1 MKNKFL
7 SKAVP
12 RGTRTIWRYLGALII
27 LFTFAIGNVLANQ
40 TDLVTGVT
48 LPDVPASCLDMASQ
62 SAYTPDAN
70 GWIVFNPYSVT
81 STWWKVTSQSSQS
94 ATCDQSRLDALEPIA
109 PFVPLTSGN
118 VQRINYS
125 GNYAAAVRFKGATN
139 ISFLVH
145 PRSSKT
151 FYVGLYSYNPST
163 SAQELV
169 EEKSVSG
176 NNANVIEYTGLTT
189 STEYIAYMYGKES
202 QNMSL
207 LELAIKA
214 PVNTDGPFAVTY
226 DKNNEGASGTMTD
239 TNSPYTKDATVT
251 VLGNSFTAPT
261 GMVFTGWNTKADGS
275 GTSYAAGN
283 TFDAVK
289 DVTLFAQWAYPA
301 TGTGTITYTLTK
313 GKADVSAEVSGVSTL
328 SSSSTAFSV
337 STLSIGSSNA
347 KDGYSGQITGHA
359 ADYSASQYVALQ
371 FTVADGYTFTP
382 SAVSMKVFAN
392 STSNMK
398 MKLVFT
404 DGVTSVESEELA
416 CSSSADSDIAFAS
429 GAFTGKKFVGNVDV
443 VLYQWG
449 VTSKRTY
456 VKSPVTITG
465 TVAAAAPKYDVIFAN
480 GGEGTGDMATL
491 KYEAGEEVTLPACGY
506 TPVSGREFNGWTSSD
521 VTISAGKFEMPA
533 KNVTITA
540 TWRDEAVK
548 YTVTYDVNGGSSA
561 TPTETDKAA
570 GDEFA
575 LADAPEY
582 EGYHFEGWLCNID
595 GVTYA
600 ASANYTMTAAT
611 TTFTAQ
617 WKPYATATFA
627 DATNIIGQGTLD
639 MSAKFSSNS
648 DGAVTYALKEA
659 SANASITA
667 AGVFSATVAGS
678 YVVVANQAATA
689 TYAATSKEATVTVLD
704 NELTDLFIWKNGTGF
719 GGDDKC
725 VSSTA
730 ANGAKNANQNQASTA
745 LNYSSS
751 TLTGMTSIGR
761 PSEAGNVTLTFAVT
775 NAYSS
780 LFGIKS
786 ICAFGK
792 IEEPAGIEYSW
803 NNTDWTAVA
812 GGESDDKK
820 YEFAAPAGT
829 FPTSLYI
836 RFNNA
841 ETGKGGLWLRNALV
855 TLQAKKTVASTV
867 VTLNN
872 VMVNGTPISDANL
885 NSLKT
890 NKSLAISTEYAAAP
904 TVTFVKRTTVNY
916 EGGWAADVTDEEIEV
931 TASDAS
937 TVWSASQEIGANTYT
952 VTLAKPAE
960 PSLET
965 LATGIT
971 LTSAKIATDE
981 QSFTFSGLNLEGNVT
996 ISLESAVA
1004 GMSVSPAVVTP
1015 TAGAI
1020 TDEEVT
1026 ITYKSLAAVA
1036 ETNVNLVVRYN
1047 DDVKIILPV
1056 TYSSTVGY
1064 EDLVSISA
1072 ATTWDWNGAASA
1084 AVGTVIDKD
1093 QMIILANAD
1102 QTWDENFN
1110 AQAIAG
1116 KLEYMCR
1123 DNKFA
1128 QGGELKFNTT
1138 VAGKVYVTYSNT
1150 GGNDPRTV
1158 NVNGT
1163 KGSLSSS
1170 NNKDADKRTESFS
1183 VSAGDVLIKGV
1194 QVSDDAA
1201 KMLRYYEVRF
1211 APVFAVT
1218 YDAGEGSVKG
1228 GETMPTQADEA
1239 AGEKIILA
1247 AATALEKDGYDFA
1260 GWLCDIDAQTYQPGD
1275 EYTMTAAATTFTA
1288 QWVLHVDPVDPTLT
1302 YDEGAYTTGG
1312 AALDLSS
1319 LITAQTSTG
1328 AITYS
1333 VKTDGG
1339 TGAAIDGNNFTATV
1353 AGTATIT
1360 ASQAAVLGYNAITV
1374 DFDVVVTEATEID
1387 GIKLVE
1393 AGALT
1398 GNFVSARTLSDGD
1411 NTIEGIAYT
1420 KYLTMSSTMTSF
1432 GNEVA
1437 PSATKG
1443 IYYYPSHKNIR
1454 FYFYVNNN
1462 QSSAKKI
1469 YIYTVDEDAEGT
1481 SDATSAN
1488 VSVEAGRHMVY
1499 ADVELTKHA
1508 AVVFGVENTGTQICQ
1523 IVAVESGDELL
1534 QGGEAGYSID
1544 YNKCYIS
1551 PKAGTVAVYDGIEYK
1566 LFADAKLVS
1575 ATNVQLKTL
1584 GTEYIKFHLDAPM
1597 TVNVF
1602 AENKKYYVGSECS
1615 TDDAAMLYEATGDGE
1630 FTLAAGNWYINGSG
1644 AQVKINKLSFMLPKC
1659 QKPTISAQ
1667 PETKQ
1672 TFGPGNL
1679 TATVVA
1685 TVSDGGT
1692 LKYQWYDASNDEKV
1706 DGATEATLTT
1716 TDAGTYYVIVTNTLA
1731 DHSDNFVKSN
1741 EATLG
1746 YRVTDDATLSALSY
1760 GGTAITLE
1768 DGVYTYAVELAK
1780 GTTDV
1785 PALAATATMDGYA
1798 TVTIVDAAEF
1808 VSYAASSTVTVKSE
1822 DLTVTKVYTVNFAVK
1837 HDLPQVDVTAS
1848 TTWNWANA
1856 AETMQKIL
1864 PETKDVEQLMAN
1876 IDDEGKQLKN
1886 DAEFNSQALIFSGQ
1900 EALEKS
1906 GSGANTRWFAKGGHI
1921 KFNVTVPGTVEV
1933 EFSDNGNNNRRVKI
1947 NNAVSTVASANNTDV
1962 KTYKAYVQPGEVT
1975 LMGVKNDGTGVDQY
1989 IRISKII
1996 FTANPTPDY
2005 TRNVSNN
2012 FGTLCVDHNVLV
2024 GGAMGAT
2031 FYQIASRNE
2040 QYNDKIDFEEV
2051 LPNEELKA
2059 GEPYIFKSTTGKIEL
2074 YYGETEADAPVAVRG
2089 MIGSFANTTLDITEE
2104 NKCDI
2109 LYIAQNKLWNC
2120 EDLVASD
2127 LDVVANRA
2135 YIVMSD
2141 VPTYAEYQEAQTS
2154 NPAPRRRVTLGK
2166 NAEQV
2171 VTGVENLNAS
2181 EQPVKLLINGQI
2193 FILRG
2198 EKLFDATGRLVK

>member
-1 MKNKFL
+1 MLMK
-7 SKAVP
+7 SKIPTKAYGGATEAQYKQYGLRLP
-12 RGTRTIWRYLGALII
+12 RTWKVMTSTLLL

-118 VQRINYS
+118 VQKINFS

-189 STEYIAYMYGKES
+189 STEYIAYMYGKVS

-239 TNSPYTKDATVT
+239 ANSPYTKDATVT

-416 CSSSADSDIAFAS
+416 CSSNADSDIAFAS

-449 VTSKRTY
+449 ITSKRTY

-465 TVAAAAPKYDVIFAN
+465 TVATAAPKYDVVFAN
-480 GGEGTGDMATL
+480 GGEGTGSMATL
-491 KYEAGEEVTLPACGY
+491 KYEAGEQVTLPACGY
-506 TPVSGREFNGWTSSD
+506 TPASGREFNGWTSSD

-575 LADAPEY
+575 LAAAPEY
-582 EGYHFEGWLCNID
+582 EGYHFEGWLCD
-595 GVTYA
+595 ADAATYDA
-600 ASANYTMTAAT
+600 EDAYTMTAAN

-617 WKPYATATFA
+617 WKPYATINLA
-627 DATNIIGQGTLD
+627 NKIYIIGAGDLNAASD
-639 MSAKFSSNS
+639 FSSNS

-659 SANASITA
+659 YTGVSISSA
-667 AGVFSATVAGS
+667 GLFSATVAGD
-678 YVVVANQAATA
+678 YIVVANQAANA
-689 TYAATSKEATVTVLD
+689 TYAATSKEFTVTVLD
-704 NELTDLFIWKNGTGF
+704 NELSDTYVWK
-719 GGDDKC
+719 
-725 VSSTA
+725 
-730 ANGAKNANQNQASTA
+730 KNASYTGCIANPNADAPAAQYTDIA
-745 LNYSSS
+745 YEGF
-751 TLTGMTSIGR
+751 TGMGR
-761 PSEAGNVTLTFAVT
+761 AAADNTECILTFTVKA
-775 NAYSS
+775 AYSAT
-780 LFGIKS
+780 FGIKS
-786 ICAFGK
+786 ICTYGK
-792 IEEPAGIEYSW
+792 LEEPAGGQISW
-803 NNTDWTAVA
+803 D
-812 GGESDDKK
+812 GGANWEDLAAYAEGKK
-820 YEFAAPAGT
+820 EFNAPAAT
-829 FPTSLYI
+829 FPTSFKI
-836 RFNNA
+836 RFLGVSA
-841 ETGKGGLWLRNALV
+841 SSGGLYWRNALV
-855 TLQAKKTVASTV
+855 TLEVKKTVTG
-867 VTLNN
+867 VTEAL
-872 VMVNGTPISDANL
+872 VGAEINGEAISAANL
-885 NSLKT
+885 ATLLEDKT
-890 NKSLAISTEYAAAP
+890 LDIATAYAAAP
-904 TVTFVKRTTVNY
+904 TVTFKKQVTTSY
-916 EGGWAADVTDEEIEV
+916 AGGWAPDVTNVDVEV
-931 TASDAS
+931 TASDNTTAWQAS
-937 TVWSASQEIGANTYT
+937 ATIGGQAYIIN
-952 VTLAKPAE
+952 LAKPAG

-965 LATGIT
+965 EATAFT
-971 LTSAKIATDE
+971 LTSAKVATDTKK
-981 QSFTFSGLNLEGNVT
+981 FTFSGVNLTSGNVT
-996 ISLESAVA
+996 ISLESPVA
-1004 GMSVSPAVVTP
+1004 GMTVSPAEVTP

-1020 TDEEVT
+1020 TDQEVT
-1026 ITYKSLAAVA
+1026 ITYKSLEAVA
-1036 ETNVNLVVRYN
+1036 EANVNLVVYY
-1047 DDVKIILPV
+1047 DADTKITIPL

-1064 EDLVSISA
+1064 EDLTPISA
-1072 ATTWDWNGAASA
+1072 ATTWNWTNAADA
-1084 AVGTVIDKD
+1084 EYGTLGQSD
-1093 QMIILANAD
+1093 IIVLANAD
-1102 QTWDENFN
+1102 AVWDEGFD
-1110 AQAIAG
+1110 ARAIAG
-1116 KLEYMCR
+1116 ALQYYYR
-1123 DNKFA
+1123 GNSYA
-1128 QGGELKFNTT
+1128 QGNSLKFNTT
-1138 VAGKVYVTYSNT
+1138 IPGKVYVKFSNT
-1150 GGNDPRTV
+1150 GGKDIARAPRITD
-1158 NVNGT
+1158 VNGT
-1163 KGSLSSS
+1163 YAPEDESEGSK
-1170 NNKDADKRTESFS
+1170 NTTAKWYNHS
-1183 VSAGDVLIKGV
+1183 VAAGDVLIEGFEMKEPI
-1194 QVSDDAA
+1194 ALN
-1201 KMLRYYEVRF
+1201 MLRYYEVRF
-1211 APVFAVT
+1211 APVYTVT

-1228 GETMPTQADEA
+1228 GETLPTQADEA
-1239 AGEKIILA
+1239 AGEKIVLA

-1260 GWLCDIDAQTYQPGD
+1260 GWLCNIDAQTYQPGD

-1319 LITAQTSTG
+1319 LITAKTSTG

-1333 VKTDGG
+1333 VKDAGT
-1339 TGAAIDGNNFTATV
+1339 TGAAIDGNNFTATA

-1374 DFDVVVTEATEID
+1374 DFNVVVTEATEID
-1387 GIKLVE
+1387 GIKMVVAE
-1393 AGALT
+1393 ALT
-1398 GNFVSARTLSDGD
+1398 GNFVSARTLSNGD

-1469 YIYTVDEDAEGT
+1469 YIYTVDEDAEST

-1488 VSVEAGRHMVY
+1488 VSVDAGRHLVY

-1566 LFADAKLVS
+1566 LYADAKLVS
-1575 ATNVQLKTL
+1575 ATNVQLQTL
-1584 GTEYIKFHLDAPM
+1584 GTHYIKFHLDAPM
-1597 TVNVF
+1597 TVNVY
-1602 AENKKYYVGSECS
+1602 ADNKKYYIGSECS
-1615 TDDAAMLYEATGDGE
+1615 TDAAAMTYEATGDGE
-1630 FTLAAGNWYINGSG
+1630 FSLAAGDWYINGSG
-1644 AQVKINKLSFMLPKC
+1644 VQVKINKLSFSAPKC
-1659 QKPTISAQ
+1659 AEPAFNALANSDICEGDAYVALD
-1667 PETKQ
+1667 
-1672 TFGPGNL
+1672 G
-1679 TATVVA
+1679 TATVADAGVPTYQWYKEDNTPIDGATSAEYTPTEDGKYYVIAINHLAGFTDNEKKSDLVTVA
-1685 TVSDGGT
+1685 TVAGT
-1692 LKYQWYDASNDEKV
+1692 VINAAPANVRDDAGE
-1706 DGATEATLTT
+1706 EATLTVDASGKDLHYVWKECAT
-1716 TDAGTYYVIVTNTLA
+1716 IDGTYTDVAGAADAASLVVTVPTGVKYYKVVVSSACGADAEAIAKVEEWVELPQLNVSENTNWDFTTCADAEIKLTDATTP
-1731 DHSDNFVKSN
+1731 K
-1741 EATLG
+1741 
-1746 YRVTDDATLSALSY
+1746 
-1760 GGTAITLE
+1760 
-1768 DGVYTYAVELAK
+1768 K
-1780 GTTDV
+1780 GEE
-1785 PALAATATMDGYA
+1785 Y
-1798 TVTIVDAAEF
+1798 
-1808 VSYAASSTVTVKSE
+1808 
-1822 DLTVTKVYTVNFAVK
+1822 
-1837 HDLPQVDVTAS
+1837 
-1848 TTWNWANA
+1848 
-1856 AETMQKIL
+1856 
-1864 PETKDVEQLMAN
+1864 LMAN
-1876 IDDEGKQLKN
+1876 IRGVHYDDP
-1886 DAEFNSQALIFSGQ
+1886 AFNAQALIFAG
-1900 EALEKS
+1900 EYIY
-1906 GSGANTRWFAKGGHI
+1906 R
-1921 KFNVTVPGTVEV
+1921 NVTGKPLGAIKLKFTTTVDGFVTVRFADNGSNNRCLRVTDSEGV
-1933 EFSDNGNNNRRVKI
+1933 EFSQ
-1947 NNAVSTVASANNTDV
+1947 SSASNSDIQEFTTFVHAGDI
-1962 KTYKAYVQPGEVT
+1962 EI
-1975 LMGVKNDGTGVDQY
+1975 MGVKEDHTGENQYVRIFNLAFEKADYSRAVNAGRYGTICLPNGGVM
-1989 IRISKII
+1989 KGAEI
-1996 FTANPTPDY
+1996 FEVAY
-2005 TRNVSNN
+2005 Y
-2012 FGTLCVDHNVLV
+2012 
-2024 GGAMGAT
+2024 GAT
-2031 FYQIASRNE
+2031 SQKIFFDQIMDGVMEAGVP
-2040 QYNDKIDFEEV
+2040 YLF
-2051 LPNEELKA
+2051 LPKEGYKYL
-2059 GEPYIFKSTTGKIEL
+2059 
-2074 YYGETEADAPVAVRG
+2074 
-2089 MIGSFANTTLDITEE
+2089 
-2104 NKCDI
+2104 
-2109 LYIAQNKLWNC
+2109 
-2120 EDLVASD
+2120 
-2127 LDVVANRA
+2127 
-2135 YIVMSD
+2135 
-2141 VPTYAEYQEAQTS
+2141 
-2154 NPAPRRRVTLGK
+2154 
-2166 NAEQV
+2166 
-2171 VTGVENLNAS
+2171 GVEYTDALNAS
-2181 EQPVKLLINGQI
+2181 ATNRNGLYGSYTKEELPTDGSCYILLNNQYCQVLSAENYVGANKAYFKLGDITPTAPALAPGRIRMSIGAAAPQVATGIDQI
-2193 FILRG
+2193 TNDQLQMTDKVIIDGRLFIIRG
-2198 EKLFDATGRLVK
+2198 EKMYDATGRLVK